1 MTCWVVIPIKAPEAC
16 KTRLRP
22 ALGEAARRELVA
34 GMLRHVVE
42 VAGAE
47 PAVDAVRLIG
57 PSRHG
62 LPAEVQLLAD
72 PGQGLNPALAA
83 ALTAA
88 AAAGVTR
95 LVVLAGDLPRLAAED
110 LAALASLDAGELGV
124 APDRKGLGTNAL
136 SLPLPQARDFHFQYG
151 PDSFARHAAEAVRL
165 GLKLQTV
172 RSETLGLDVD
182 DPADLAALPTAL
194 SSPLR

>member
-34 GMLRHVVE
+34 AMLRHVVE
-42 VAGAE
+42 VAGEA
-47 PAVDAVRLIG
+47 PGVDAVRLIG

-62 LPAEVQLLAD
+62 LPATVALLAD
-72 PGQGLNPALAA
+72 PGEGLNPALAA
-83 ALTAA
+83 AMPAA
-88 AAAGVTR
+88 EAAGVDR
-95 LVVLAGDLPRLAAED
+95 LVVLAGDLPELASGD
-110 LAALASLDAGELGV
+110 VAALAGLPPGVLGV
-124 APDRKGLGTNAL
+124 APDRKGEGTNAL
-136 SLPLPQARDFHFQYG
+136 SLPLPAAHGFRFQYG
-151 PDSFARHAAEAVRL
+151 PGSFAAHSAEASRL
-165 GLKLQTV
+165 GLALQVV
-172 RSETLGLDVD
+172 RSDTLGLDVD

>member
-22 ALGEAARRELVA
+22 ALGEAARRQLVA
-34 GMLRHVVE
+34 GMLHHVVE
-42 VAGAE
+42 VAAAAPG
-47 PAVDAVRLIG
+47 VDAVRLIG

-62 LPAEVQLLAD
+62 LPPAVELLPD

-83 ALTAA
+83 ALPAA
-88 AAAGVTR
+88 EAAGVDR
-95 LVVLAGDLPRLAAED
+95 LVVLAGDLPRVAPED
-110 LAALASLDAGELGV
+110 LRVLVALAPGVLGV
-124 APDRKGLGTNAL
+124 APDRKGEGTNAL
-136 SLPLPQARDFHFQYG
+136 SLPLPAGRAFRFQYG
-151 PDSFARHAAEAVRL
+151 THSFAAHSAEAQRL
-165 GLKLQTV
+165 GLDLQVV

-182 DPADLAALPTAL
+182 DPSDLAALPTAL

>member
-16 KTRLRP
+16 KTRLRA

-34 GMLRHVVE
+34 GMLRHVVD
-42 VAGAE
+42 VASAE

-62 LPAEVQLLAD
+62 LPEEIQLLAE
-72 PGQGLNPALAA
+72 PGEGLNPALAA
-83 ALTAA
+83 ALAA
-88 AAAGVTR
+88 AESAGVAR

-110 LAALASLDAGELGV
+110 LRALAGLAPDALGV
-124 APDRKGLGTNAL
+124 APDRKGEGTNAL
-136 SLPLPQARDFHFQYG
+136 SLPLPAARDFRFQYG
-151 PDSFARHAAEAVRL
+151 PDSFAHHRAEAARL
-165 GLKLQTV
+165 GLSLQVV

-194 SSPLR
+194 SSPPR

>member
-34 GMLRHVVE
+34 AMLHHVVE
-42 VAGAE
+42 VAGA
-47 PAVDAVRLIG
+47 AAGVDAVRLIG

-62 LPAEVQLLAD
+62 LPPTVALLAD
-72 PGQGLNPALAA
+72 PGEGLNPALAA
-83 ALTAA
+83 ALPAA
-88 AAAGVTR
+88 EAAGVDR
-95 LVVLAGDLPRLAAED
+95 LVVLAGDLPELASGD
-110 LAALASLDAGELGV
+110 VAALAGLAPGVLGV
-124 APDRKGLGTNAL
+124 EPDRKGEGTNAL
-136 SLPLPQARDFHFQYG
+136 SLPLPAARGFRFQYG
-151 PDSFARHAAEAVRL
+151 PDSFAAHSAEASRL
-165 GLKLQTV
+165 ELPLQVV